1 LSGCQNR
8 LESLRL
14 SAGVATTEFPGGVSH
29 VHETIAEEMVMPD
42 ENIAGSGRKRPLR
55 DVPVERLHPDPQ
67 NPRLSAESQ
76 GAKEPELLNVLH
88 AKFNLEEL
96 ADSMATNGYFD
107 EEPLVAIPNGITK
120 ALARAGADPESAKY
134 TDYLAFIGN
143 ESTQFT
149 VVEGN
154 RRLATALILLDANLR
169 SRLNVRSWPTPSR
182 KVADDLRVLPV
193 IIYPTR
199 DAVVPYLGVRHIVGI
214 QKWDIYARAR
224 YIAGMVEEGEGEQTL
239 KQIQEQI
246 GDRHNSA
253 RKSHVCYKA
262 LQQVQD
268 EFDLDTRPAQ
278 STFSFLLLALGQGSI
293 KRFLGLPTKWSEIP
307 IDQPVTKKYLP
318 NLKKLYLWLFG
329 DRNKKPVIAESRDIT
344 RYLSSVVENAEAV
357 AHLERTGRIEEAY
370 DLSDGEANML
380 LKYLANANVKLEAAL
395 GVAHR
400 HKTDEVRFEAD
411 KCFKTVTQLR
421 RTLGD

>member
-1 LSGCQNR
+1 MSGCQDR

-14 SAGVATTEFPGGVSH
+14 SAGVATREFPGGVSH

-134 TDYLAFIGN
+134 TDYSAFIRDN
-143 ESTQFT
+143 STHFT

-154 RRLATALILLDANLR
+154 RRLATALILLDSTLR
-169 SRLNVRSWPTPSR
+169 STLSIRSWPTPST
-182 KVADDLRVLPV
+182 KAADDLRVLPV

-214 QKWDIYARAR
+214 QKWDIYPRAR
-224 YIAGMVEEGEGEQTL
+224 YIAQMVEEQLLTL
-239 KQIQEQI
+239 DRIQEQI
-246 GDRHNSA
+246 GDRNNSA
-253 RKSHVCYKA
+253 RKSYVCYKA
-262 LQQVQD
+262 LQQLQD
-268 EFDLDTRPAQ
+268 EFGIDTRPGQ
-278 STFSFLLLALGQGSI
+278 NDFSLLLLALGQGNI
-293 KRFLGLPTKWSEIP
+293 KRFLGLPKKWSEIP
-307 IDQPVTKKYLP
+307 ADHPITKKYLP

-329 DRNKKPVIAESRDIT
+329 DGDKKPVIAESRDIT
-344 RYLSSVVENAEAV
+344 NYLSSVVENAAAV
-357 AHLERTGRIEEAY
+357 AHLERTGRLEDAY
-370 DLSDGEANML
+370 DLSDGEEKML
-380 LKYLANANVKLEAAL
+380 LNCLAKANVKLEAAL